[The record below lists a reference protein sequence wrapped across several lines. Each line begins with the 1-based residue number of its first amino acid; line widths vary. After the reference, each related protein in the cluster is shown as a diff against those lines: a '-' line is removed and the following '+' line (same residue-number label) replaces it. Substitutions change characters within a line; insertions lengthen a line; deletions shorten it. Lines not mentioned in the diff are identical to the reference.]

1 MARMGLG
8 SIKNLVYDR
17 SGPIKTHKSGCEL
30 EVMVG
35 CPHKTRDILQFL
47 VIFHKMRGNVWV
59 VPADFMTDCFEGPA
73 KALEEVEELL
83 LHT

>member
-1 MARMGLG
+1 MT
-8 SIKNLVYDR
+8 YDR
-17 SGPIKTHKSGCEL
+17 SVSTKLQKSGCEL

-35 CPHKTRDILQFL
+35 CPHKTRDVLQFL

-59 VPADFMTDCFEGPA
+59 VPADFMTDFLR
-73 KALEEVEELL
+73 ALQNLWKTVEELP